1 MSPSQRLLAAKPRL
15 DRLYTDFNR
24 TASDRDPVEFPWRFV
39 APEDREV
46 VAFISAALAFGRV
59 ASILA
64 SIGRVLDGLGASP
77 AGTLR
82 GFSPARDGARY
93 GQFVHRW
100 IGPAQIVAL
109 LNVLGTMLREA
120 GSLEAAFA
128 TGDPPGAPD
137 VGPAIEQFSTR
148 ARTIG
153 GPAVACFFPRPSA
166 GSACKRINLF
176 LRWMVRRDALDPGGW
191 TRVSPSRLVVPLDTH
206 VIRVGRCLG
215 LTRRRTPGWKMACEV
230 TAALRRL
237 DPADPVRYDFALCR
251 LGMKD
256 WCGSGRPGARQD
268 ADCPLRGVCRP
279 ARGTP
284 RASARPSDPP

>member
-1 MSPSQRLLAAKPRL
+1 MAPSQRLLAAKPRL
-15 DRLYTDFNR
+15 DQLYADFNR
-24 TASDRDPVEFPWRFV
+24 AASDRDPVEFAWRFD
-39 APEDREV
+39 APADREV

-64 SIGRVLDGLGASP
+64 SIGRVLDRLGASP

-82 GFSPARDGARY
+82 DFSPARERARY

-100 IGPAQIVAL
+100 IGPDEIVAL
-109 LNVLGTMLREA
+109 LHVLGTMLREA

-128 TGDPPGAPD
+128 GGDDPAAPD

-148 ARTIG
+148 ARAIG

-191 TRVSPSRLVVPLDTH
+191 TRVSPSRLVIPLDTH
-206 VIRVGRCLG
+206 VIRVGQCLG
-215 LTRRRTPGWKMACEV
+215 LTRRRTPGWTMAGEV

-256 WCGSGRPGARQD
+256 WCGSGRPGRRRD
-268 ADCPLRGVCRP
+268 ADCPLRGLCRP

-284 RASARPSDPP
+284 RASARPSVRP